1 MTTADISGTRQLIL
15 DVSGMTCGGCAASV
29 QRLLSGMDGVAGANV
44 DLASKSA
51 ALTVTK
57 DVPVP
62 DLIAVLENAGFS
74 ARLREE

>member
-15 DVSGMTCGGCAASV
+15 EVSGMTCGGCAASV